1 MIDYLME
8 YEDITLVACNEQYK
22 LLRDLTQLGI
32 NITAIDYDE
41 KFKGMNSYVCADFVF
56 DDVTFGECV
65 VHYNCEK
72 TYPLGK
78 IYKGDMILIG
88 DDQGHNGDP
97 NPITSHEQLIEQ
109 NNITEV
115 YETDTWTKRGVTH
128 YLVWGTN
135 K

>member
-1 MIDYLME
+1 MIDNLMA
-8 YEDITLVACNEQYK
+8 YDTVTLVACNERDK
-22 LLRDLTQLGI
+22 LIEVLTDFDI
-32 NITAIDYDE
+32 KVTAIDYDK
-41 KFKGMNSYVCADFVF
+41 KFEDKYICKDFVF
-56 DDVTFGECV
+56 DKVEFGECV
-65 VHYNCEK
+65 VHFNCEK

-97 NPITSHEQLIEQ
+97 NPITSVQDLIEQ
-109 NNITEV
+109 NNITKVFEKQSWH
-115 YETDTWTKRGVTH
+115 ENGVTH